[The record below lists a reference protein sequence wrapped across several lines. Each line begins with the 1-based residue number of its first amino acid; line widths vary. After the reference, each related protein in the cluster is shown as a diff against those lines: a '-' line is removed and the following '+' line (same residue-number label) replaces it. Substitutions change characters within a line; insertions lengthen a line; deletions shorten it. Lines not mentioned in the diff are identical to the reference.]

1 MTTRAALPSYV
12 QVGSK
17 KTFAAPYQAS
27 GIRFYGFVLE
37 GDADAMKA
45 SVAASLNA
53 PSGGATNYQPVLPFA
68 LLSFVNIASI
78 ASTTAPDASV
88 GFVPEREATFW
99 VLTMSEKKEM
109 GFDVIQSIQFWVP
122 YIFVDSPNAL
132 LTGRE
137 VEGFPNEWAEVDV
150 GRDAPGDMAARAWVF
165 PEYAPQTEVSK
176 QTVLTC
182 VPWSTSRGTAGAVVR
197 GPDWTT
203 LEDAMR
209 GIWRAVFPHG
219 DPPVIPGVSL
229 FVQLIEMLV
238 EKEVSLVF
246 LKQMRDLSDS
256 TKACYQA
263 IVEAPIKV
271 TGFRGA
277 NLLPDL
283 YDLTIADY
291 ESHPI
296 LKDLGI
302 SPESTKGLIGF
313 WIDFDF
319 LLENGTTVWQAGTQT
334 GAQASA
340 R

>member
-1 MTTRAALPSYV
+1 MTISRASLPPFV

-17 KTFAAPYQAS
+17 KTFAAPYQAN
-27 GIRFYGFVLE
+27 GIRFYGFVLPGE
-37 GDADAMKA
+37 ADAITT
-45 SVAASLNA
+45 SVAAALNR
-53 PSGGATNYQPVLPFA
+53 PSSGATDYKPVLPFV

-78 ASTTAPDASV
+78 ASKAPPDASV
-88 GFVPEREATFW
+88 GFVPEREATLW
-99 VLTMSEKKEM
+99 VLTMREKKEL
-109 GFDVIQSIQFWVP
+109 GIEVIQSIQFWVP

-137 VEGFPNEWAEVDV
+137 VEGFPKEWAEVDV

-165 PEYAPQTEVSK
+165 TKYAPETEASK

-182 VPWSTSRGTAGAVVR
+182 VPSATSSASVAP

-209 GIWRAVFPHG
+209 GIWRGAFPHG
-219 DPPVIPGVSL
+219 DPPALPGISL
-229 FVQLIEMLV
+229 LLQLIEMLV

-246 LKQMRDLSDS
+246 LKQLQDIEDS
-256 TKACYQA
+256 SKAAYQA

-271 TGFRGA
+271 TAFRSA

-283 YDLTIADY
+283 YDLTIADF

-296 LKDLGI
+296 MKDLGI
-302 SPESTKGLIGF
+302 RPDATKGLLGF

-319 LLENGTTVWQAGTQT
+319 LLENGRVVWEANGQSRAPG
-334 GAQASA
+334 GVS

>member
-1 MTTRAALPSYV
+1 MTSVRAGLPSYV

-27 GIRFYGFVLE
+27 GIRFYGFVLK
-37 GDADAMKA
+37 GDADAMTA
-45 SVAASLNA
+45 SVAGALNA
-53 PSGGATNYQPVLPFA
+53 PSGGATDYKPVLPFA
-68 LLSFVNIASI
+68 LLSFVNIAGI
-78 ASTTAPDASV
+78 ASTTAPDSGV

-109 GFDVIQSIQFWVP
+109 GFEVIQSIQFWVP

-137 VEGFPNEWAEVDV
+137 VEAFPKEWAEVDV
-150 GRDAPGDMAARAWVF
+150 GRDTPGNMAARAWVF
-165 PEYAPQTEVSK
+165 PKYSPGTEVSK
-176 QTVLTC
+176 QTVLTAT
-182 VPWSTSRGTAGAVVR
+182 PWATSRGKAGTVAR
-197 GPDWTT
+197 GPDFTT

-209 GIWRAVFPHG
+209 GIWRAVFPDG
-219 DPPVIPGVSL
+219 DPPVIPGISL
-229 FVQLIEMLV
+229 LVQLIEMLV

-246 LKQMRDLSDS
+246 LKQMRDVVDS
-256 TKACYQA
+256 TTACYQA
-263 IVEAPIKV
+263 IVEAPIEV

-296 LKDLGI
+296 LRDLGVAPA
-302 SPESTKGLIGF
+302 SLKGLIGF

-319 LLENGTTVWQAGTQT
+319 LLENGTVVWQAG
-334 GAQASA
+334 GAS